1 MKVST
6 WPPDGLDRRIMEM
19 RVHCSLRT
27 DMIEYS
33 GDSFFCH
40 PGWNGFVNKCHRM

>member
-6 WPPDGLDRRIMEM
+6 WPPDGLDRRIMER

-27 DMIEYS
+27 DMMEYS
-33 GDSFFCH
+33 GDSFFFF
-40 PGWNGFVNKCHRM
+40 FVILDGMAL